1 MSKTVYLASSYGFST
16 QQRAVL
22 LPALVHALESLGVQ
36 AWEPFQNSDL
46 ADRETLNLMLFTG
59 FPAAG
64 WEDYFYRS
72 IDEIASPR
80 KALARWLR
88 EP

>member
-1 MSKTVYLASSYGFST
+1 MIEL
-16 QQRAVL
+16 RAAI
-22 LPALVHALESLGVQ
+22 ALKKPTFLFRDDFRRCSPCE
-36 AWEPFQNSDL
+36 EYP
-46 ADRETLNLMLFTG
+46 LNLMLFTG
-59 FPAAG
+59 LPAAG
-64 WEDYFYRS
+64 WEEYFYRS